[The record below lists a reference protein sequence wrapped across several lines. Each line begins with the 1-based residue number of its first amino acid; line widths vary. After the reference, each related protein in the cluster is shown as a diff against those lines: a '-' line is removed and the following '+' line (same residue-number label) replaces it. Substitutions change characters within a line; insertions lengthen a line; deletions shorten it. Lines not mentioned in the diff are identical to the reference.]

1 MYNIIQLN
9 DKNLSELQVI
19 AKELG
24 IKKAD
29 SYKKEDLVYK
39 ILDEQ
44 AIVGATKKVAAD
56 KLKEERKNEEQ
67 KKKRS
72 RVAPT
77 KKEDKVVS
85 TPKSGE
91 VNKTKEATPVKAPQ
105 PSKKEESTNKEK
117 EAPVVE
123 AKAENATTAPK
134 RKVGR
139 PRKSADAEEKKEVE
153 NVTPAVPKVVETK
166 PVVAEK
172 TTETKEKAAPAQQ
185 PTAEKK
191 AKSKPAA
198 ETNKPAAEP
207 NKPVAEKKVIDKPQ
221 KKAAPVIDE
230 ESNILSSVDDDDFI
244 PIEDLPSEKIELPT
258 ELFGKFEATKT
269 EPVQTAPEQPSHPQ
283 QQQQSQQQ
291 QAQQQRPRIV
301 RPRDNNNGNN
311 NVNNNNNNANNNNNN
326 FQRNN
331 NNQNQ
336 VQNPNQNQNQQRLPM
351 PRATQQNHA
360 NENLPA
366 QQQQQQERKV
376 IEREKP
382 YEFDDILNGVGV
394 LEIMQDGYGF
404 LRSSDYNYLS
414 SPDDIYVSQ
423 SQIKLFGLKTGD
435 VVEGV
440 IRPPK
445 EGEKYFPL
453 VKVSKINGR
462 DAAFVRDR
470 VPFEHLTPLFPDEKF
485 KLCKGGYSD
494 SMSARVVD
502 LFAPIGKGQRALIVA
517 QPKTG
522 KTILMKDIANAIAAN
537 HPEVYMIMLLIDER
551 PEEVTD
557 MARSVNAEVIASTF
571 DEPAERHVKIAGI
584 VLEKAKR
591 LVECGHDVVIFLD
604 SITRLARAYN
614 TVSPAS
620 GKVLSGGVDA
630 NALHKPKRF
639 FGAARNIENGG
650 SLTIIATAL
659 IDTGS
664 KMDEVIFEEFKGTGN
679 MELQLDRN
687 LSNKRIFPAVNITAS
702 STRRDDLLLDK
713 TTLDRMWILRKYLA
727 DMNPIEA
734 MDFVKDRLE
743 KTRDN
748 DEFLMSMNS

>member
-153 NVTPAVPKVVETK
+153 NVTPAAPKVVETK

-207 NKPVAEKKVIDKPQ
+207 NKPAAEKKVIDKPQ

-311 NVNNNNNNANNNNNN
+311 NVNNNSNNANNNNNN

-336 VQNPNQNQNQQRLPM
+336 VQNQNQQRLPM

-614 TVSPAS
+614 TVCPAS

>member
-29 SYKKEDLVYK
+29 SFKKEELVYK

-44 AIVGATKKVAAD
+44 AIAGATKKVAAE
-56 KLKEERKNEEQ
+56 KLKEERKGDKN
-67 KKKRS
+67 KRS
-72 RVAPT
+72 RTAAP
-77 KKEDKVVS
+77 
-85 TPKSGE
+85 
-91 VNKTKEATPVKAPQ
+91 
-105 PSKKEESTNKEK
+105 KKEEKVAPAAKNAEVTKNKENAPAAKPQQQPKEEAANKAK
-117 EAPVVE
+117 EAPVAE
-123 AKAENATTAPK
+123 PKAEKAAPK

-139 PRKSADAEEKKEVE
+139 PRKDANIAEKAANKEVE
-153 NVTPAVPKVVETK
+153 NAK
-166 PVVAEK
+166 PIVKPTEEKAVAEK
-172 TTETKEKAAPAQQ
+172 TVVA
-185 PTAEKK
+185 
-191 AKSKPAA
+191 PAA
-198 ETNKPAAEP
+198 EKATPTQETEKKVKENKPA
-207 NKPVAEKKVIDKPQ
+207 VAEKPVIAKPQ
-221 KKAAPVIDE
+221 KKSAPVIDE
-230 ESNILSSVDDDDFI
+230 ESTILSSEDDDDFI

-258 ELFGKFEATKT
+258 ELFGKFEATKAET
-269 EPVQTAPEQPSHPQ
+269 AQAAPEQAPQPQ
-283 QQQQSQQQ
+283 QQQHSQP
-291 QAQQQRPRIV
+291 QQRQRIV
-301 RPRDNNNGNN
+301 RPRDNNNNN
-311 NVNNNNNNANNNNNN
+311 AGNNNANANNNNN

-331 NNQNQ
+331 NNNQ
-336 VQNPNQNQNQQRLPM
+336 RPLMQQR
-351 PRATQQNHA
+351 
-360 NENLPA
+360 PA
-366 QQQQQQERKV
+366 QQQNNAAENLPPVQQQPERKV

-382 YEFDDILNGVGV
+382 YEFDDILSGVGV

-435 VVEGV
+435 VVEGI

-485 KLCKGGYSD
+485 RLCKGGYSD

>member
-29 SYKKEDLVYK
+29 SFKKEELVYK

-44 AIVGATKKVAAD
+44 AIAGATKKVAAE
-56 KLKEERKNEEQ
+56 KLKEERKGDKN
-67 KKKRS
+67 KRS
-72 RVAPT
+72 RTAAP
-77 KKEDKVVS
+77 
-85 TPKSGE
+85 
-91 VNKTKEATPVKAPQ
+91 
-105 PSKKEESTNKEK
+105 KKEEKVAPAAKNAEVTKNKENAPAAKPQQQPKEEAANKAK
-117 EAPVVE
+117 EAPVAE
-123 AKAENATTAPK
+123 PKAEKAAPK

-139 PRKSADAEEKKEVE
+139 PRKDANIAEKAENKEVE
-153 NVTPAVPKVVETK
+153 NAK
-166 PVVAEK
+166 PIVKPTEEKAVAEK
-172 TTETKEKAAPAQQ
+172 TVVA
-185 PTAEKK
+185 
-191 AKSKPAA
+191 PAA
-198 ETNKPAAEP
+198 EKATPTQETEKKVKENKPA
-207 NKPVAEKKVIDKPQ
+207 VAEKPVIAKPQ
-221 KKAAPVIDE
+221 KKSAPVIDE
-230 ESNILSSVDDDDFI
+230 ESTILSSEDDDDFI

-258 ELFGKFEATKT
+258 ELFGKFEATKAET
-269 EPVQTAPEQPSHPQ
+269 AQAAPEQAPQPQ
-283 QQQQSQQQ
+283 QQQHSQP
-291 QAQQQRPRIV
+291 QQRQRIV
-301 RPRDNNNGNN
+301 RPRDNNNNN
-311 NVNNNNNNANNNNNN
+311 AGNNNANANNNNN

-331 NNQNQ
+331 NNNQ
-336 VQNPNQNQNQQRLPM
+336 RPPMQQR
-351 PRATQQNHA
+351 
-360 NENLPA
+360 PA
-366 QQQQQQERKV
+366 QQQNNAAENLPPVQQQPERKV

-382 YEFDDILNGVGV
+382 YEFDDILSGVGV

-435 VVEGV
+435 VVEGI

-485 KLCKGGYSD
+485 RLCKGGYSD

-748 DEFLMSMNS
+748 NEFLMSMNS

>member
-9 DKNLSELQVI
+9 DKELSELQII
-19 AKELG
+19 AKDLG

-29 SYKKEDLVYK
+29 SFKKEDLVYK

-56 KLKEERKNEEQ
+56 KLKEERKED

-72 RVAPT
+72 PRVTPS
-77 KKEDKVVS
+77 KKEDKAVS
-85 TPKSGE
+85 ATKSGE
-91 VNKTKEATPVKAPQ
+91 VAKNKEAVPAKTQQ
-105 PSKKEESTNKEK
+105 PSKEASTNKEK
-117 EAPVVE
+117 ETPAVE
-123 AKAENATTAPK
+123 AKAENTAAPK

-139 PRKSADAEEKKEVE
+139 PRKGTDAAEKKEVE
-153 NVTPAVPKVVETK
+153 NVKPVVTKETEAK
-166 PVVAEK
+166 SAVVAEK
-172 TTETKEKAAPAQQ
+172 PAE
-185 PTAEKK
+185 AEKK
-191 AKSKPAA
+191 AAPVQQPAEKKEKENKPVTETNRLVVEANKPIA
-198 ETNKPAAEP
+198 EANKPAAE
-207 NKPVAEKKVIDKPQ
+207 KKVIAKPQ

-230 ESNILSSVDDDDFI
+230 ESNILSNADDDDFI

-269 EPVQTAPEQPSHPQ
+269 EPAQTASEQPSHPQ
-283 QQQQSQQQ
+283 QQSQQQQ

-301 RPRDNNNGNN
+301 RPRDNNNNSNN
-311 NVNNNNNNANNNNNN
+311 AGNNNNNNNNNNN

-331 NNQNQ
+331 N
-336 VQNPNQNQNQQRLPM
+336 QNQNQQRLPM
-351 PRATQQNHA
+351 QRSNQQNNA
-360 NENLPA
+360 SENFPA
-366 QQQQQQERKV
+366 QQPQERKI

>member
-29 SYKKEDLVYK
+29 SFKKEELVYK

-44 AIVGATKKVAAD
+44 AIAGATKKVAAE
-56 KLKEERKNEEQ
+56 KLKEERKGDKN
-67 KKKRS
+67 KRS
-72 RVAPT
+72 RTAAP
-77 KKEDKVVS
+77 
-85 TPKSGE
+85 
-91 VNKTKEATPVKAPQ
+91 
-105 PSKKEESTNKEK
+105 KKEEKVAPAAKNAEVTKNKENAPAAKPQQQPKEEAANKAK
-117 EAPVVE
+117 EAPVAE
-123 AKAENATTAPK
+123 PKAEKAAPK

-139 PRKSADAEEKKEVE
+139 PRKDANIAEKAENKEVE
-153 NVTPAVPKVVETK
+153 NAK
-166 PVVAEK
+166 PIVKPTEEKAVAEK
-172 TTETKEKAAPAQQ
+172 TVVA
-185 PTAEKK
+185 
-191 AKSKPAA
+191 PAA
-198 ETNKPAAEP
+198 EKATPTQETEKKVKENKPA
-207 NKPVAEKKVIDKPQ
+207 VAEKPVIAKPQ
-221 KKAAPVIDE
+221 KKSAPVIDE
-230 ESNILSSVDDDDFI
+230 ESTILSSEDDDDFI

-258 ELFGKFEATKT
+258 ELFGKFEATKAET
-269 EPVQTAPEQPSHPQ
+269 AQAAPEQAPQPQ
-283 QQQQSQQQ
+283 QQQHSQP
-291 QAQQQRPRIV
+291 QQRQRIV
-301 RPRDNNNGNN
+301 RPRDNNNNN
-311 NVNNNNNNANNNNNN
+311 AGNNNANANNNNN

-331 NNQNQ
+331 NNNQ
-336 VQNPNQNQNQQRLPM
+336 RPPMQQR
-351 PRATQQNHA
+351 
-360 NENLPA
+360 PA
-366 QQQQQQERKV
+366 QQQNNAAENLPPVQQQPERKV

-382 YEFDDILNGVGV
+382 YEFDDILSGVGV

>member
-153 NVTPAVPKVVETK
+153 NVTPAAPKVVETK

-311 NVNNNNNNANNNNNN
+311 NVNNNSNNANNNNNN

-336 VQNPNQNQNQQRLPM
+336 VQNQNQQRLPM

-620 GKVLSGGVDA
+620 GKVLSGGVVA